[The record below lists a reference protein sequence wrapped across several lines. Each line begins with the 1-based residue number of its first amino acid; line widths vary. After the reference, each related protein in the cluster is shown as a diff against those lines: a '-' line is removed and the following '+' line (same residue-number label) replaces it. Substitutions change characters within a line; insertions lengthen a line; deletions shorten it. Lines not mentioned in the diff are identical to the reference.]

1 MYNAGGKSVNFLVW
15 YWRFPDFLKGVVF
28 GGTVLQL
35 ADMQGSRV
43 FSCESL
49 LFEGLVI
56 ICIQLMKGMS
66 MEEDI

>member
-1 MYNAGGKSVNFLVW
+1 M
-15 YWRFPDFLKGVVF
+15 F

-43 FSCESL
+43 FLCCESV
-49 LFEGLVI
+49 LFKGLII

-66 MEEDI
+66 MEEDM